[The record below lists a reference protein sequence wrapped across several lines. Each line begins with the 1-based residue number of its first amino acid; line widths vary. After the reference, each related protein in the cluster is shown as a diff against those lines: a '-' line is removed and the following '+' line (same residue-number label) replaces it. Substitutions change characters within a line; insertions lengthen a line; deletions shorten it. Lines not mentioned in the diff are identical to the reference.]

1 MNRNHH
7 LFQSETDSQI
17 LTVSQITSLVK
28 EVLESTLMNITI
40 EGEISNFR
48 PASSGHWYFTLK
60 DERSA
65 ISAVMFRNRQMQVSV
80 KPRDGQKV
88 IVKGSISVYE
98 QRGTYQIICTS
109 IQAAG
114 EGTILA
120 MLEER
125 KRKFSAEG
133 LFDADRKKPLP
144 LFPKKIVVISS
155 PTGAALKDIL
165 QVLSRRNSG
174 AVVRVIP
181 TVVQGADAA
190 PALRRGLEL
199 ANRFSVG
206 DVIIIGRGGGSL
218 EDLLPFSDEQVVRA
232 VAESRIPVIS
242 AVGHEIDWALC
253 DYAADRRAPTP
264 SAAAELVTARTL
276 DLLQKIRSQ
285 RDYISS
291 ITLGRVSQIRSLLQ
305 PFSSDQLQDRFFR
318 FIEPKRMKLDDL
330 QSSIDRSIRDTI
342 TKLSHSLDMQ
352 KNLLQA
358 HSPRNIFERGY
369 AAVTDA
375 STGKLIRSGSQTRI
389 GQHLYIDFSDGR
401 AGAQVE
407 DIRNGNERF

>member
-1 MNRNHH
+1 MNRDHNFF
-7 LFQSETDSQI
+7 LSETDSQI

-28 EVLESTLMNITI
+28 EVLESTLMHITI

-133 LFDADRKKPLP
+133 LFDADRKKSLP

-165 QVLSRRNSG
+165 QVLARRNSG

-181 TVVQGADAA
+181 AAVQGADAA
-190 PALRRGLEL
+190 QALRRGLEL

-264 SAAAELVTARTL
+264 SAAAELVTAQTM

-285 RDYISS
+285 RDYITS

-305 PFSSDQLQDRFFR
+305 PFSSNQLQDRFFR
-318 FIEPKRMKLDDL
+318 YIEPVKMKLDDFR
-330 QSSIDRSIRDTI
+330 SSMERSLREKVINI
-342 TKLSHSLDMQ
+342 SHSLDMQ

-358 HSPRNIFERGY
+358 HSPRNILERGY

-375 STGKLIRSGSQTRI
+375 STGKLIRSGRQTRI

>member
-1 MNRNHH
+1 MNNHF
-7 LFQSETDSQI
+7 FQTESDSHI
-17 LTVSQITSLVK
+17 FSVSQITSLVK
-28 EVLESTLMNITI
+28 EVLESTLMHITI

-60 DERSA
+60 DERAA

-133 LFDADRKKPLP
+133 LFDADRKKPVP
-144 LFPKKIVVISS
+144 LFPGKIVVISS
-155 PTGAALKDIL
+155 PTGAAFKDIL

-174 AVVRVIP
+174 AVVRIIP
-181 TVVQGADAA
+181 AAVQGADAA

-199 ANRFSVG
+199 ANRFNLG

-264 SAAAELVTARTL
+264 SAAAELVTAQTM

-285 RDYISS
+285 RDFITS
-291 ITLGRVSQIRSLLQ
+291 IALGRVSRIRSLLQ
-305 PFSSDQLQDRFFR
+305 PFSSEQLQDRFFR
-318 FIEPKRMKLDDL
+318 YIEPVRLKLDDL
-330 QSSIDRSIRDTI
+330 RSSMERSIHDNI
-342 TKLSHSLDMQ
+342 HNLSHTVEMQ

-358 HSPRNIFERGY
+358 HSPRNILERGY

-375 STGKLIRSGSQTRI
+375 STGKLIRSGKQTRT

-401 AGAQVE
+401 TGAQVE
-407 DIRNGNERF
+407 EIRNGNERF